1 MEARQLKSV
10 RQGDVCLIRI
20 EKLPAGCAEVPPTAE
35 GKIIL
40 ALGEATGHAHA
51 VYGVTKEAPKV
62 RLWSAGAER
71 FLQVLARCELVHEEH
86 SAATLEPGTYLLP
99 GQFEHTEEHTVR
111 QVSD

>member
-1 MEARQLKSV
+1 MTVL
-10 RQGDVCLIRI
+10 RQGDVCLIRVSA
-20 EKLPAGCAEVPPTAE
+20 LPKDATALPLDGDRVVLAYGEVTF
-35 GKIIL
+35 
-40 ALGEATGHAHA
+40 HSHA
-51 VYGVTKEAPKV
+51 VYGVTQEEPKV

>member
-1 MEARQLKSV
+1 MTVL
-10 RQGDVCLIRI
+10 RQGDVALIRVGS
-20 EKLPAGCAEVPPTAE
+20 LPVGCSEVLPDH
-35 GKIIL
+35 GRIIL
-40 ALGEATGHAHA
+40 AFGERTGHSHA
-51 VYGVTKEAPKV
+51 VYGVTQEAPKV

>member
-1 MEARQLKSV
+1 MTVL
-10 RQGDVCLIRI
+10 RQGDVALIRVGS
-20 EKLPAGCAEVPPTAE
+20 LPVGCSEVLPDH
-35 GKIIL
+35 GRIIL
-40 ALGEATGHAHA
+40 AFGERTGHSHA
-51 VYGVTKEAPKV
+51 VYGVTQEAPKV

-111 QVSD
+111 QVAD

>member
-20 EKLPAGCAEVPPTAE
+20 ETLPAGCTEVLPE
-35 GKIIL
+35 GDRVVL
-40 ALGEATGHAHA
+40 AYGERTGHSHA
-51 VYGVTKEAPKV
+51 VYGVTQEAPKV

>member
-20 EKLPAGCAEVPPTAE
+20 EKLPAGCIEAPPD
-35 GKIIL
+35 GDRVVL
-40 ALGEATGHAHA
+40 AYGERTGHSHA
-51 VYGVTKEAPKV
+51 VYGVTAEQPNV

>member
-1 MEARQLKSV
+1 MTVL
-10 RQGDVCLIRI
+10 RQGDVCLIRVSA
-20 EKLPAGCAEVPPTAE
+20 LPKGATALPLDGDRVVLAYGEVTF
-35 GKIIL
+35 
-40 ALGEATGHAHA
+40 HSHA
-51 VYGVTKEAPKV
+51 VYGVTKEAPNV

>member
-1 MEARQLKSV
+1 MTVL
-10 RQGDVCLIRI
+10 RQGDVALIRVGS
-20 EKLPAGCAEVPPTAE
+20 LPVGCSEVLPDH
-35 GKIIL
+35 GRIIL
-40 ALGEATGHAHA
+40 AFGERTGHSHA